1 MPNEKVK
8 FLKSNELI
16 RDKIIFIKDKNL
28 LGFES
33 ANIQSFLFNLY
44 KMKKFGVSKNF
55 IYMEDDYFIGK
66 SLKKTDFIYFDEN
79 KKRIMPYLISNR
91 FYKINNN
98 EVLENYNILFKE
110 KDVIHPH
117 SSKGFWIGF
126 FGTEKFFL
134 ENYNLSIISTEFTHN
149 AICENLDDLK
159 NIFNEAKKY
168 KYFEQTL
175 YSIERYILTLN
186 HQHFVNLYNL
196 NINNNKV
203 HPIKYKYISIE
214 KVNKY
219 NLNYPLFVINTGGN
233 HIPLNRQYEI
243 QKKIMK
249 KRFPYPSIYEK
260 ISKKKNS
267 LIKKFNYFIFK
278 LSLIFNILK
287 IYNLI
292 I

>member
-1 MPNEKVK
+1 M
-8 FLKSNELI
+8 
-16 RDKIIFIKDKNL
+16 
-28 LGFES
+28 
-33 ANIQSFLFNLY
+33 
-44 KMKKFGVSKNF
+44 
-55 IYMEDDYFIGK
+55 
-66 SLKKTDFIYFDEN
+66 
-79 KKRIMPYLISNR
+79 
-91 FYKINNN
+91 
-98 EVLENYNILFKE
+98 
-110 KDVIHPH
+110 
-117 SSKGFWIGF
+117 
-126 FGTEKFFL
+126 
-134 ENYNLSIISTEFTHN
+134 
-149 AICENLDDLK
+149 
-159 NIFNEAKKY
+159 
-168 KYFEQTL
+168 
-175 YSIERYILTLN
+175 
-186 HQHFVNLYNL
+186 NLYNL